1 MIFNNRINY
10 EENIYSHLSHQRA
23 EFGLLLHWNQKYL
36 VFGSHYYVVFFRAM
50 SHKYK
55 LIYFNARGRAEH
67 VRFIFAYAGV
77 EYQDFRVPKEKW
89 PELRKCESNV
99 INNCKCVTNTI
110 LQTCLTH
117 GRIKVRNQ
125 FTQCT

>member
-1 MIFNNRINY
+1 MMELMMFISMSLVKELIMK
-10 EENIYSHLSHQRA
+10 EGYSHLSHPRA
-23 EFGLLLHWNQKYL
+23 RSNLLLNIATFNVWL
-36 VFGSHYYVVFFRAM
+36 LDLSHYVVFFRAM

-89 PELRKCESNV
+89 PELRKCESN
-99 INNCKCVTNTI
+99 K
-110 LQTCLTH
+110 
-117 GRIKVRNQ
+117 
-125 FTQCT
+125 